1 MSEAE
6 SPTETPDGWVCTMR
20 NGGRRRVVHATEK
33 CAKDHGALT
42 VRPARLDEVR
52 RLPECADCLGG
63 ENYRDSSNPSRKC
76 PKCRTRTHNLGNHL
90 RHCDGGDGDE

>member
-1 MSEAE
+1 MSEAQ

-52 RLPECADCLGG
+52 RLPECTDCLSD
-63 ENYRDSSNPSRKC
+63 ENHRNSENARRKC
-76 PKCRTRTHNLGNHL
+76 PKCRTRTRNLGNHL
-90 RHCDGGDGDE
+90 RHCGGGDDDE